1 MHLPFSIKISIFFD
15 PTDPIM
21 PCPAAR
27 CWPRQQAARR
37 GALLGLLLLLG
48 YLGSGCDRSGSTVPP
63 QEPDLPVWFADRT
76 QESGLN
82 FVHDAG
88 PVGSYFLPQIM
99 GSGAALFDF
108 DGDGRLD
115 IYLVQNGGPN
125 SRSTNRLFR

>member
-1 MHLPFSIKISIFFD
+1 
-15 PTDPIM
+15 M
-21 PCPAAR
+21 PGPAAR
-27 CWPRQQAARR
+27 WWHRQRAAC
-37 GALLGLLLLLG
+37 GGVLVGCVLLLS

-63 QEPDLPVWFADRT
+63 QEPDLPIWFADMT
-76 QESGLN
+76 EMSGLN

-125 SRSTNRLFR
+125 S